1 MVDISELNQ
10 VARAAQII
18 AGQHQRA
25 VEAVQRIVDGPA
37 VQEVIALENSAG
49 SHVLAELACNQAL
62 VSAAQGPLEE
72 LHRAGIFDQASDVH
86 ETLCSPQ
93 EMMDAFNARFILPE
107 VSISE
112 KLMQEFQHSP
122 AAGVL
127 ARYATRADE
136 IQRAMEAMHTPWLD
150 EQEMMRSV
158 AGFAEIQGIG
168 SMLTR
173 MPGFDETVSEVL
185 RVDLGDWRDKITWP
199 EPVLTDMDARGTFY
213 IERGFDPYLTDF
225 PAPAF
230 RESTEIA
237 GLRREPPSLVDAYG
251 EPVPRAENYGDEK
264 ALVLTNVAHDWL
276 QRFESNL
283 RNFIDEQMTEVF
295 GPNWPKHQLPKG
307 MYERW
312 MEKREAA
319 AKRGRAPKP
328 LIAFAD
334 FTDYERVI
342 CKKDN
347 WRQVF
352 SSFFNRPESVRE
364 SFQRMHPIRLDTMH
378 ARPIAQDDE
387 LLLYVE
393 VRRLIRVIFG

>member
-1 MVDISELNQ
+1 MHVT
-10 VARAAQII
+10 R
-18 AGQHQRA
+18 
-25 VEAVQRIVDGPA
+25 PPPC
-37 VQEVIALENSAG
+37 SA
-49 SHVLAELACNQAL
+49 
-62 VSAAQGPLEE
+62 
-72 LHRAGIFDQASDVH
+72 
-86 ETLCSPQ
+86 
-93 EMMDAFNARFILPE
+93 
-107 VSISE
+107 
-112 KLMQEFQHSP
+112 
-122 AAGVL
+122 
-127 ARYATRADE
+127 
-136 IQRAMEAMHTPWLD
+136 
-150 EQEMMRSV
+150 
-158 AGFAEIQGIG
+158 
-168 SMLTR
+168 
-173 MPGFDETVSEVL
+173 
-185 RVDLGDWRDKITWP
+185 
-199 EPVLTDMDARGTFY
+199 
-213 IERGFDPYLTDF
+213 
-225 PAPAF
+225 
-230 RESTEIA
+230 
-237 GLRREPPSLVDAYG
+237 
-251 EPVPRAENYGDEK
+251 
-264 ALVLTNVAHDWL
+264 

-312 MEKREAA
+312 MEKREAT

-393 VRRLIRVIFG
+393 VMRLIRVIFG